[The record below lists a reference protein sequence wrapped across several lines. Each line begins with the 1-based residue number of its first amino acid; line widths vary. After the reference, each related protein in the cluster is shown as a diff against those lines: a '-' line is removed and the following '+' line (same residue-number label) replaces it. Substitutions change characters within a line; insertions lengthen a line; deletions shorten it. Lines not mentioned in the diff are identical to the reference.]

1 MQYFRRFCP
10 LTQIHILI
18 TDVGEIVGGELKLKD
33 TSELD
38 DSDIAAIAEVSQ
50 IIVENPQSGTKTTK
64 TKVKLY
70 NRLEALKELNRM
82 LGVGQDMNVHINGLR
97 PYGINI
103 VQDVDGRFHL
113 IDERVPAVETI
124 EIESDAVPD

>member
-1 MQYFRRFCP
+1 MTAILLRSLRSRF
-10 LTQIHILI
+10 L
-18 TDVGEIVGGELKLKD
+18 
-33 TSELD
+33 
-38 DSDIAAIAEVSQ
+38 
-50 IIVENPQSGTKTTK
+50 IVENPKSGTKTTK

-70 NRLEALKELNRM
+70 NRLEALKELNRR

>member
-18 TDVGEIVGGELKLKD
+18 TDVGAIVGGELKLKD

-50 IIVENPQSGTKTTK
+50 IIVENPPSGTKTTK

-82 LGVGQDMNVHINGLR
+82 FGVGQDMNVHINGLR